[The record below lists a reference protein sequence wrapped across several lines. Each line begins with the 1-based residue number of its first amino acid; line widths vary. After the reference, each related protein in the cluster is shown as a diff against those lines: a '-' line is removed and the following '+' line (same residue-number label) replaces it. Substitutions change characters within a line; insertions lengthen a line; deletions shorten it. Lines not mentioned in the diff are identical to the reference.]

1 MRRIILLITCMIG
14 VAVLA
19 SAQDQNIDQLQEKLK
34 GTYQIQILKHSR
46 APMELDESI
55 FTTIDEKRK
64 QDQVVYHYI
73 NPKLRI
79 MILPEK
85 QIAAEN
91 FKPIEVQK
99 IIHNFEE

>member
-1 MRRIILLITCMIG
+1 MRRIILLITCVIG
-14 VAVLA
+14 ITMLA
-19 SAQDQNIDQLQEKLK
+19 SAQDQNQLQEKLK

-46 APMELDESI
+46 ATMPLDESI

-85 QIAAEN
+85 QITAEN
-91 FKPIEVQK
+91 FKPIEAQK